1 MDVPIWIAERYGRHV
16 DIVKNGRTSST
27 RPRFAEGKTCLDNE
41 VPSSYLPDK
50 RQYWQCVSTIR
61 NCEEEHM
68 KAETRMAD
76 VTGRP
81 ASPITDP
88 RTASRHA
95 RALIVAG
102 VVIVFAAAACNS
114 SGANPSSSAAAA
126 TSAAPSTA
134 SVAPSAAG
142 EPIKVAQIAAHSGQ
156 LAQLGDWD
164 KEALDLAF
172 KEKNDAGGVC
182 GRPLQLDVF
191 DDQGDP
197 TVGTNVTQKA
207 LGTGIVAAFAT
218 TESAVTLAILPLFQD
233 AKVPHFTAGQSDAIT
248 KEGSAYVFRDGPP
261 AAAFNKTLANYALTT
276 KGWTKIAMV
285 TNTGGY
291 GDSERKAFTA
301 QLTLA
306 KLEPLLDATVAPE
319 AQEFTAQINEIKR
332 LQPEAVYTGMEEVQ
346 NGLFAKQLREFGITV
361 PLIGGPPGGTPQF
374 VEVAGAA
381 ANGSIFSS
389 PYITNEANDQT
400 RAFAAAF
407 KAMHGKDPEFH
418 GAKGYDGAQLLF
430 QAIEATCADIT
441 GESIAAA
448 LHKISGYQGLQ
459 GQFNVQ
465 GDGETLST
473 TQVGILEDGVAKL
486 AE

>member
-1 MDVPIWIAERYGRHV
+1 
-16 DIVKNGRTSST
+16 
-27 RPRFAEGKTCLDNE
+27 
-41 VPSSYLPDK
+41 
-50 RQYWQCVSTIR
+50 
-61 NCEEEHM
+61 M
-68 KAETRMAD
+68 KAETRTVVVA
-76 VTGRP
+76 GSS
-81 ASPITDP
+81 ASPTTDP
-88 RTASRHA
+88 RMASRHA
-95 RALIVAG
+95 RGLIVAG
-102 VVIVFAAAACNS
+102 MVIMFAAAACS
-114 SGANPSSSAAAA
+114 STGASPSASAAASA
-126 TSAAPSTA
+126 AAPSAA

-156 LAQLGDWD
+156 LAQLGAWD

-197 TVGTNVTQKA
+197 TVGNNVTQKA

-306 KLEPLLDATVAPE
+306 KLEPVLDATVAPE
-319 AQEFTAQINEIKR
+319 TQEFTAQINEIKR

-361 PLIGGPPGGTPQF
+361 PLIGGPPGGH
-374 VEVAGAA
+374 
-381 ANGSIFSS
+381 S
-389 PYITNEANDQT
+389 PVRRGGRGCGERVDLLKPVHHERRQ
-400 RAFAAAF
+400 RS
-407 KAMHGKDPEFH
+407 DPRLR
-418 GAKGYDGAQLLF
+418 GG
-430 QAIEATCADIT
+430 
-441 GESIAAA
+441 
-448 LHKISGYQGLQ
+448 
-459 GQFNVQ
+459 VQ
-465 GDGETLST
+465 GDAWQGP
-473 TQVGILEDGVAKL
+473 
-486 AE
+486 

>member
-1 MDVPIWIAERYGRHV
+1 
-16 DIVKNGRTSST
+16 
-27 RPRFAEGKTCLDNE
+27 
-41 VPSSYLPDK
+41 
-50 RQYWQCVSTIR
+50 
-61 NCEEEHM
+61 M
-68 KAETRMAD
+68 KAGTRTL
-76 VTGRP
+76 VVGRRT
-81 ASPITDP
+81 TD
-88 RTASRHA
+88 RHA
-95 RALIVAG
+95 RGLIVAAML
-102 VVIVFAAAACNS
+102 IAFAATACNS
-114 SGANPSSSAAAA
+114 GTGTSPSAGASAA
-126 TSAAPSTA
+126 A
-134 SVAPSAAG
+134 SVAPSAASVAPSAAA
-142 EPIKVAQIAAHSGQ
+142 EPLKVAQIAAHSGQ
-156 LAQLGDWD
+156 LAQLGAWD

-218 TESAVTLAILPLFQD
+218 TESAVTLAIVPLFQD

-306 KLEPLLDATVAPE
+306 KLEPVLDATVAPE
-319 AQEFTAQINEIKR
+319 TQEFTAQINEIKN
-332 LQPEAVYTGMEEVQ
+332 LQPEAIYTGMEEVQ
-346 NGLFAKQLREFGITV
+346 NGLFAKQLREFGITT
-361 PLIGGPPGGTPQF
+361 PMIGGPPGGTPQF

-381 ANGSIFSS
+381 ADGSIFSS
-389 PYITNEANDQT
+389 PYITNDANDRT

-441 GESIAAA
+441 GETIAAA

-459 GQFNVQ
+459 GEFNVQ
-465 GDGETLST
+465 GDGETLAS
-473 TQVGILEDGVAKL
+473 TQVGILENGVAKL

>member
-1 MDVPIWIAERYGRHV
+1 
-16 DIVKNGRTSST
+16 
-27 RPRFAEGKTCLDNE
+27 
-41 VPSSYLPDK
+41 
-50 RQYWQCVSTIR
+50 
-61 NCEEEHM
+61 M
-68 KAETRMAD
+68 KAETRTVVVA
-76 VTGRP
+76 GGP
-81 ASPITDP
+81 ASPTTDP

-95 RALIVAG
+95 RGLIVAG
-102 VVIVFAAAACNS
+102 MVVMFAAAACNS
-114 SGANPSSSAAAA
+114 AGASPSATTAASAAGP
-126 TSAAPSTA
+126 SAA

-197 TVGTNVTQKA
+197 TVGNNVTQKA

-248 KEGSAYVFRDGPP
+248 QEGSAYVFRDGPP

-301 QLTLA
+301 QLTQA
-306 KLEPLLDATVAPE
+306 KIEPVLDATVAPE

-389 PYITNEANDQT
+389 PYITNDANDQT

-407 KAMHGKDPEFH
+407 KTMHGKDPEFH

-441 GESIAAA
+441 GELIAAA

-465 GDGETLST
+465 GDGETLSS
-473 TQVGILEDGVAKL
+473 TQIGVLDNGVAKL

>member
-1 MDVPIWIAERYGRHV
+1 
-16 DIVKNGRTSST
+16 
-27 RPRFAEGKTCLDNE
+27 
-41 VPSSYLPDK
+41 
-50 RQYWQCVSTIR
+50 
-61 NCEEEHM
+61 M
-68 KAETRMAD
+68 KAETRAMVVAG
-76 VTGRP
+76 TP
-81 ASPITDP
+81 ASRTTGP
-88 RTASRHA
+88 RTARGHA
-95 RALIVAG
+95 RGLIVVGMA
-102 VVIVFAAAACNS
+102 IAFAAAACS
-114 SGANPSSSAAAA
+114 STGTSPSASAAA
-126 TSAAPSTA
+126 SAAASVA
-134 SVAPSAAG
+134 SVAPSAAA

-156 LAQLGDWD
+156 LAQLGAWD

-182 GRPLQLDVF
+182 GRQLQLDVF

-197 TVGTNVTQKA
+197 TVGNNVTQQA
-207 LGTGIVAAFAT
+207 LGTGILAAFAT
-218 TESAVTLAILPLFQD
+218 TESAVTLAILPLFEA

-276 KGWTKIAMV
+276 KGWTKFAMV

-291 GDSERKAFTA
+291 GDSERKAFSA
-301 QLTLA
+301 QLA
-306 KLEPLLDATVAPE
+306 AANIEPLLDATVAPE
-319 AQEFTAQINEIKR
+319 TQEFTAQINEIKR

-346 NGLFAKQLREFGITV
+346 NGLFAKQLREFGITT
-361 PLIGGPPGGTPQF
+361 PMIGGPPGGTPQF

-381 ANGSIFSS
+381 ADGSIFSS
-389 PYITNEANDQT
+389 PYITNDANDQT

-441 GESIAAA
+441 GETIAAA

-459 GQFNVQ
+459 GQFTVQ
-465 GDGETLST
+465 GDGETLSS
-473 TQVGILEDGVAKL
+473 TQVGVLENGVAKL